1 MIVSA
6 GEDGQFVLQK
16 NDGGLSN
23 GPAPRGSSALLSA
36 ETVDILHRAG
46 DGSLGTAGVDR
57 SCRTVHANNNVNSV
71 RLAPATLA
79 TQHVRQA
86 DGTQP
91 QVDSNKHRGDNAFE
105 RKESV
110 AGAQS
115 ECDDVS
121 GPKGVWKGEVYETV
135 GDEID
140 KGDRV
145 EIKKSQ
151 VDVEG
156 VKQVEK
162 IEKIEENVSE
172 AEKTPKGLGDSF
184 VHDVSGTIEAGM
196 SRDDSGISSPGGL
209 PNVTITDSSGSI
221 CTPQSSQS
229 EDEAEEFYDAISST
243 PSPFMNKAFNIG
255 VTDSESEQTD
265 TVYTEDTVV
274 VANSSEVDDTPRV
287 DDGEN
292 GSNDVAVSS
301 DFKEEI
307 VRNDKS
313 NGESKHGKEEDDES
327 EDGKE
332 EVGVSKNEGEEE
344 DDESKEDG
352 RKEFN
357 ESKEYKKEVD
367 VTRDYE
373 KEEIN
378 KSKDD
383 EKEDVNE
390 SRVNEKEEVTESN
403 DDKEK
408 VMESRDDEKKEVNE
422 SRDDKEK
429 VMESRDDEKK
439 EVNESRDDKEEVNE
453 SIDEK
458 EEVNESENKEEVI
471 ESRDEKEEVNVSED
485 KEKVIE
491 SRDDEK
497 KEVNESRDGK
507 EEVNESRD
515 EKEEV
520 NVSRDDEMKEVNESR
535 DEKEEVNV
543 SKDKEKVNESR
554 DEKEEVN
561 ESRDDA
567 KEYVNES
574 RDEKEEVN
582 VCRDDETKEVNESR
596 DDEKE
601 HVNESRDD
609 EKEHVNE
616 SRDDEKEHVNE
627 SRDDEKE
634 HVNESRD
641 DEKEHVNES
650 RDEKE
655 YVNESRDEKEE
666 VNESR
671 DDETKEVNESRDDE
685 KEHVNESRDEKEEV
699 NEFMGAESCKEK
711 LDSISSSMANDDESD
726 CKKGYAVV
734 VSVSEN
740 YVNITS
746 SGGVDTSESERDE
759 NVMDDNIGDPVD
771 VEEGPL
777 KDLELDAKEI
787 KSEDDFSTISK
798 TDTEKLSIDHG
809 QKEVTLSGEPCKR
822 VTESDVEQIKT
833 ETKEAKG
840 LDEGEPNIADSLKPQ
855 PQDSVITDNMNKNEE
870 NKMSNDV
877 EEKRSEIQA
886 ELSESSVKSRNVES
900 DEHRSITKEDIA
912 EGGETQQQQENISAS
927 SNADA
932 DLKGDANSGI
942 DAREKTV
949 TIEKERV
956 SSATSEDVEYNFD
969 DIDEVLDDED
979 ALKPVDNNPE
989 VTMEDTSNEAIGGKD
1004 YISASSSSDPGK
1016 TEKEE
1021 DLETHLESLSGQ
1033 MSKDGNERQ
1042 SHHRKSKKFG
1052 KFFKNIFK

>member
-1 MIVSA
+1 
-6 GEDGQFVLQK
+6 
-16 NDGGLSN
+16 
-23 GPAPRGSSALLSA
+23 
-36 ETVDILHRAG
+36 
-46 DGSLGTAGVDR
+46 
-57 SCRTVHANNNVNSV
+57 
-71 RLAPATLA
+71 
-79 TQHVRQA
+79 
-86 DGTQP
+86 
-91 QVDSNKHRGDNAFE
+91 
-105 RKESV
+105 
-110 AGAQS
+110 
-115 ECDDVS
+115 
-121 GPKGVWKGEVYETV
+121 
-135 GDEID
+135 
-140 KGDRV
+140 
-145 EIKKSQ
+145 
-151 VDVEG
+151 
-156 VKQVEK
+156 
-162 IEKIEENVSE
+162 
-172 AEKTPKGLGDSF
+172 
-184 VHDVSGTIEAGM
+184 M

-209 PNVTITDSSGSI
+209 PNVTITDSAGSI

-301 DFKEEI
+301 DCKEEI

-390 SRVNEKEEVTESN
+390 SRDNEKEEVTESN

-650 RDEKE
+650 RDDEMEHVNESRDEKE

-809 QKEVTLSGEPCKR
+809 QKEVTLSGEPCQR

-912 EGGETQQQQENISAS
+912 GGGETQQQQENSSAS

-989 VTMEDTSNEAIGGKD
+989 VTMEDTSNEAIGGKE

-1052 KFFKNIFK
+1052 KFFKNIFKQAAFIEFGLKTSKRLK